1 MYLCLAVVGLHCC
14 RGFSLAAASGGYSL
28 FAVLRLLIAVAFLG
42 EHRLQGTWAA
52 VVSAPRLQSTGSGVV
67 GHRLKVTPSIGTFP
81 DQGSNPSPALAV
93 RCFTT
98 LSHQRS
104 PLHTCFLK
112 HGLHCPSI
120 LKPPTVF
127 KPLLGSLDFVFITP
141 LKLVIRKSP
150 VTSQVSDPD
159 LLISDVRSN

>member
-1 MYLCLAVVGLHCC
+1 MWRTDLKSLLSIWGLPK
-14 RGFSLAAASGGYSL
+14 SGIEP
-28 FAVLRLLIAVAFLG
+28 V
-42 EHRLQGTWAA
+42 
-52 VVSAPRLQSTGSGVV
+52 
-67 GHRLKVTPSIGTFP
+67 FP
-81 DQGSNPSPALAV
+81 TLAV
-93 RCFTT
+93 RFFTT

-112 HGLHCPSI
+112 HGLRGPSI

-159 LLISDVRSN
+159 LLISLTFAVINIPQPSWVKPKLFLRSCLCLGLLRVPFFLPFSVVSVLR